1 MLKAW
6 FVSFFIL
13 LLLAAVIYLDLFSWL
28 ASESARLIGLG
39 AVGIVLIAAFL
50 VLGNPLR
57 KQK

>member
-6 FVSFFIL
+6 FVSLLVL
-13 LLLAAVIYLDLFSWL
+13 LLLAAAIYLNVFEWL
-28 ASESARLIGLG
+28 ASGSARLIGLG

>member
-6 FVSFFIL
+6 FVSLLVL
-13 LLLAAVIYLDLFSWL
+13 LLLAAAIYLNVFEWL